1 MSAPRVLALAGSL
14 RRASWNRK
22 LVAAAARHVRAAGVE
37 VTEVELR
44 DFELPVYDQDH
55 EDLHGLPEG
64 ARRLKALFREHEGLL
79 LGCPEY
85 NSSITAA
92 LKNALDWVSRPA
104 DGEPPLACFDGKL
117 ALLLAASPGALGGLR
132 GLTTVRSI
140 LSNVKVLVLP
150 GQFALSKAHEAFG
163 PDGRLVDA
171 KGDAV
176 VQGLCADLARTL
188 GKLHA
193 S

>member
-92 LKNALDWVSRPA
+92 LKNALDWVSRPV

-150 GQFALSKAHEAFG
+150 GQFALSKAHEAFA
-163 PDGRLVDA
+163 PDGRLVDP
-171 KGDAV
+171 KSDAV